1 MSLSLTLDVAISLVF
16 VYVLAALLAS
26 TVNEMIAGIL
36 KLRGVYLT
44 KAIETLTSL
53 GTGNRFAWGG
63 LTGWAHAYFQQSA
76 PEVSAPVDRAA
87 LAALE
92 AAKTEAARNGASAAS
107 VAEEAV
113 TEVATF
119 GSLPSLTKTIQDA
132 ASAPRAT
139 VQSVLEVI
147 SRTAE
152 IANLQSHPLLVGT
165 PTSLPSYVPAKD
177 FAAALLGV
185 LKDGSGGTAFQQARH
200 TINALPDGD
209 LKKTLLAFIGAGA
222 DDIDKLR
229 KRIEDWFDDSMQR
242 LSGIYTR
249 FTQYVMLT
257 LGLLIAVTMNID
269 SVHLG
274 KTLWE
279 QPSLSKAVSD
289 SAAQYV
295 SDNKSSNPFG
305 CADNPPPT
313 DAQACKNKIGLKA
326 ILDVIE
332 QQRLPIGRVGT
343 DFFGCPSS
351 PPDNACMAD
360 PVWKTWTCIGWVV
373 TAFAISLGAQ
383 FWFGV
388 LTQLTNIRAAGD
400 QPKRADATNRGN
412 AAS

>member
-26 TVNEMIAGIL
+26 TVNEMIAGVL

-53 GTGNRFAWGG
+53 GTGNSFKWGG
-63 LTGWAHAYFQQSA
+63 LTGWAHAYFQQSS

-87 LAALE
+87 MAALE
-92 AAKTEAARNGASAAS
+92 SARTEAAKNGASAAS
-107 VAEEAV
+107 VAAEAM

-119 GSLPSLTKTIQDA
+119 GSLPNLTRTIQDA
-132 ASAPRAT
+132 ASAPGAT

-147 SRTAE
+147 SRTAD

-165 PTSLPSYVPAKD
+165 PTSLPSYVPAQD

-185 LKDGSGGTAFQQARH
+185 LKDGSRGTAFQQARH
-200 TINALPDGD
+200 TINTLPDGD
-209 LKKTLLAFIGAGA
+209 LKKTLLAFISAGA

-229 KRIEDWFDDSMQR
+229 KRIEGWFDDSMQR

-249 FTQYVMLT
+249 FTQYVMLA

-279 QPSLSKAVSD
+279 EPSLSRAISD
-289 SAAQYV
+289 SAARYV
-295 SDNKSSNPFG
+295 SENKNNPFG
-305 CADNPPPT
+305 CTDNPPPS
-313 DAQACKNKIGLKA
+313 DDQACKNKIGLKA
-326 ILDVIE
+326 IVDVID

-343 DFFGCPSS
+343 DFFGCPSF
-351 PPDNACMAD
+351 PPGNACIAD
-360 PVWKTWTCIGWVV
+360 PVWKTWTCVGWVV

-388 LTQLTNIRAAGD
+388 LTQLTNIRAAGEEP
-400 QPKRADATNRGN
+400 QRADATNRGN
-412 AAS
+412 VAS